1 MKTTRLVFFLRLLV
15 DLNSQPTTGM
25 SPRIGTLVTL
35 SVSSSLIKPPI
46 TAVSPLS
53 TTTLVL
59 IWRVVVEMA
68 FGTKEHFTA
77 EALLARSR
85 RRDAKVS
92 RATVYRTLPL
102 LVGCGAVRE
111 VDVGRDHTYYLT
123 ESGGANFRAQLICE
137 RCEAIV
143 PVDAPFMEWYG
154 KAVAAKHGM
163 RPVSQRLQVNAIC
176 AACQRREA
184 KP

>member
-1 MKTTRLVFFLRLLV
+1 MQGK
-15 DLNSQPTTGM
+15 PT
-25 SPRIGTLVTL
+25 
-35 SVSSSLIKPPI
+35 PP
-46 TAVSPLS
+46 S
-53 TTTLVL
+53 
-59 IWRVVVEMA
+59 
-68 FGTKEHFTA
+68 KEPDRA
-77 EALLARSR
+77 EAFRAYIAQQGLRGTRQRLAVYEAARSLGGHYTADELLR
-85 RRDAKVS
+85 KARAIDGTVS

-137 RCEAIV
+137 WCEAIV

>member
-1 MKTTRLVFFLRLLV
+1 MKGK
-15 DLNSQPTTGM
+15 PA
-25 SPRIGTLVTL
+25 P
-35 SVSSSLIKPPI
+35 SLGEPD
-46 TAVSPLS
+46 
-53 TTTLVL
+53 
-59 IWRVVVEMA
+59 R
-68 FGTKEHFTA
+68 A
-77 EALLARSR
+77 EAFRAYIAQQGLRGTRQRLAVYEAARGLTGHYTADELLRKARQLDDS
-85 RRDAKVS
+85 VS

-123 ESGGANFRAQLICE
+123 ESGGASFRAQLICE
-137 RCEAIV
+137 RCETIV

-176 AACQRREA
+176 AACQQREA
-184 KP
+184 RA